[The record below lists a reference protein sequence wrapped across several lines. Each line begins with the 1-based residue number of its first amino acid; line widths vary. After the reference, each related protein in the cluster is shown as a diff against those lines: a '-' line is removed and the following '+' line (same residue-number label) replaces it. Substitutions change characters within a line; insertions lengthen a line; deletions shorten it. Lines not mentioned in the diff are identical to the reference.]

1 MMSHTRRLITTL
13 TSAAFGSLV
22 WIFPVLHLAPFR
34 TAHILVLAG
43 ITVGSAVL
51 VILAALW
58 LERVCRVK
66 DDDQPRD
73 AEDDDSR

>member
-1 MMSHTRRLITTL
+1 M
-13 TSAAFGSLV
+13 AASRVGALV
-22 WIFPVLHLAPFR
+22 AGFYAGVGIALASGWE
-34 TAHILVLAG
+34 VAG
-43 ITVGSAVL
+43 VRERIVVAVATVGSAVL

-73 AEDDDSR
+73 DEHDDSR